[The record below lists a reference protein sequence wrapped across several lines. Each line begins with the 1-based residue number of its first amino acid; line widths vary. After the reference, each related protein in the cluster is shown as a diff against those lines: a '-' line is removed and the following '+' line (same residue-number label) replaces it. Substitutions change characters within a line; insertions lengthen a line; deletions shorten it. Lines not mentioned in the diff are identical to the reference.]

1 MFLNETWTCA
11 WNSMWWQMSLLLLV
25 CFNNKCLLF
34 FVRLF
39 TITTPNKMKW
49 NILSLFRMMMKCSEW
64 ATVTH
69 HREVLVHS
77 SSKIV
82 QPNEKCFIKQDVR
95 AFFIRSVYK
104 YINIYIHYE
113 KAVIFAVG
121 MLWNLNTP
129 HCVYFRLRWYGHH
142 FVDFIKVVKVW
153 EPVIVYF
160 RLMYNISLFHRD
172 CSYRV
177 HCQHNSHTNTQ
188 LGFMSITMLTKCPNM
203 FRTNRR

>member
-11 WNSMWWQMSLLLLV
+11 WNSMWWRMSLLLLV

-104 YINIYIHYE
+104 YINIYIYPLRKGRHFRSWYVVE
-113 KAVIFAVG
+113 FEHATLCVFSFTLI
-121 MLWNLNTP
+121 WTP
-129 HCVYFRLRWYGHH
+129 LCRLYQSG
-142 FVDFIKVVKVW
+142 
-153 EPVIVYF
+153 
-160 RLMYNISLFHRD
+160 
-172 CSYRV
+172 
-177 HCQHNSHTNTQ
+177 
-188 LGFMSITMLTKCPNM
+188 
-203 FRTNRR
+203 